1 MLATF
6 SSHWWKAT
14 CAFVVTTVLTFP
26 AYAQEAKIKPAAPA
40 AKPAEKSTKAAP
52 STPDNLMTAFEGE
65 SNAHAR
71 YLEFAKKAD
80 TEGYGPVGSLFRAA
94 ARAEEV
100 HAANHAEVIKKMGG
114 TPKADIKK
122 VEVKSTKENLEA
134 ALAGENYERLEMY
147 PSFIAKAKTD
157 DKPDAVKTFNYAQN
171 AESEHAKLFKQAID
185 ELVQWKGG
193 KKDFYVCSV
202 CGYTTMN
209 LNFEK
214 CLSCFSPKEKYEKV
228 N

>member
-1 MLATF
+1 VLTTI
-6 SSHWWKAT
+6 SSRRGKTT
-14 CAFVVTTVLTFP
+14 CAIFVIATWCCSAP
-26 AYAQEAKIKPAAPA
+26 AQEAKNKPAAPD
-40 AKPAEKSTKAAP
+40 AKQTEKTPKGAP
-52 STPDNLMTAFEGE
+52 STLDNLMTAFEGE

-71 YLEFAKKAD
+71 YVEFAKKAD
-80 TEGYGPVGSLFRAA
+80 AEGYGPVGSLFRAA
-94 ARAEEV
+94 ARAEQI

-114 TPKADIKK
+114 TPKVDIKK
-122 VEVKSTKENLEA
+122 IEAKSTKDNLDA

-147 PSFIAKAKTD
+147 PGFITKAKTD
-157 DKPDAVKTFNYAQN
+157 DKPDAVKTFNYAQM
-171 AESEHAKLFKQAID
+171 AETEHAKLFKQALD
-185 ELVQWKGG
+185 ELAQWKGG
-193 KKDFYVCSV
+193 KKDFYVCTV